1 MFGVCYTI
9 FMETIA
15 LLGQKPY
22 AFCNVVTKCTKKH
35 SVIWF
40 RLRMEGGSFRNVM
53 FVLNTGT
60 IKNVLVN
67 DGDVTQLKPLS
78 KIHTLP
84 LNKYTFWA
92 QCGGF

>member
-1 MFGVCYTI
+1 
-9 FMETIA
+9 METIA
-15 LLGQKPY
+15 LLALKPS

-53 FVLNTGT
+53 FVLNTET
-60 IKNVLVN
+60 IKNVFVN
-67 DGDVTQLKPLS
+67 AGDITQIKRLS

-92 QCGGF
+92 QCGVF